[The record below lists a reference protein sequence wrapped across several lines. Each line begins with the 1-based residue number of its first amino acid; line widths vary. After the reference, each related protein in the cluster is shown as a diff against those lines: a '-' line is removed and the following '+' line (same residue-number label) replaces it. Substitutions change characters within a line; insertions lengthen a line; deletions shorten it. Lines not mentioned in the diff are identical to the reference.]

1 MENTN
6 GYHKF
11 SKRHPLVS
19 WDATNY
25 IPSLIENTKT
35 TLNTV
40 FQLMYDVR
48 KNIRINHILHTY
60 EIF

>member
-1 MENTN
+1 MEEEVASKKDGFGMENTN

-11 SKRHPLVS
+11 WKRHPLVS

-35 TLNTV
+35 TLNT
-40 FQLMYDVR
+40 
-48 KNIRINHILHTY
+48 
-60 EIF
+60 IF